1 VPCITTIAA
10 ALAAAAG
17 IAEQAANQP
26 RVRSLQEYHDD
37 HQLRL
42 EV

>member
-1 VPCITTIAA
+1 VTTVAA
-10 ALAAAAG
+10 AVAAASG
-17 IAEQAANQP
+17 LAEWATSEPQ
-26 RVRSLQEYHDD
+26 VRSLQEYHRD